1 MLEFDTFCFLQNQ
14 KTGCTYIESFLRK
27 FCSEGIVRYEKHRA
41 PPVRKEDK
49 FYFASVREPLDA
61 YLSLY
66 NYGLDG
72 KGELLIKL
80 VKLGRR
86 DLYSRGI
93 AGFEDW
99 LDFVLGM
106 EAGGGSAI
114 GLMSYRFL
122 RLAAFGFEKNA
133 ATDWSLQQVDDY
145 YQKNRLLDAV
155 IHYENMQ
162 QELTQLV
169 QGPLAHVF
177 ANKEQALRWIQE
189 DKRINTSTRRDKSEQ
204 VVLSEAV
211 RKKLQ
216 SRESWLYQNFYPEQ
230 PHN

>member
-1 MLEFDTFCFLQNQ
+1 MLEFDTICFLQNQ
-14 KTGCTYIESFLRK
+14 KTGCTYIETFLRK
-27 FCSEGIVRYEKHRA
+27 FCTEGIVRYEKHRA
-41 PPVRKEDK
+41 PPVRKEGK

-80 VKLGRR
+80 IKQGRR

-93 AGFEDW
+93 EGFEAW

-106 EAGGGSAI
+106 EAGGSAAI

-133 ATDWSLQQVDDY
+133 ATDWTLQQVDDY
-145 YQKNRLLDAV
+145 YQKNRLLNAV

-169 QGPLAHVF
+169 HGSLAHVLSDQ
-177 ANKEQALRWIQE
+177 AQALRWLE
-189 DKRINTSTRRDKSEQ
+189 ADTRINTSTRRDKKQ
-204 VVLSEAV
+204 QLTLSDSV
-211 RKKLQ
+211 REKLQ
-216 SRESWLYQNFYPEQ
+216 SREAWLYKNFYPEHQ
-230 PHN
+230 